1 MFEKLFDFKA
11 FKRENV
17 LKIVCVFSVALF
29 LLTILASIIIHL
41 IDENVTLI
49 LFDKKLFSDFAEDL
63 SYCIIDNPYKNDYN
77 IHSIYP
83 PFAYLIFYPF
93 ALICSNPLEELIK
106 GNIDLTEIKYS
117 PSFVISYILYYA
129 INIFII
135 LLIVK
140 KMSGFKGK
148 ELIYLLITVF
158 CYGPLIYC
166 FGRGN
171 VLITALLF
179 ALLFFNM
186 YNSEKRWMRELANLC
201 LACAVAIKIYPII
214 LLFFFFKERRFLDF
228 FKTLIYSLILLFIP
242 FLLTKGG
249 FDNIKE
255 IWNNFT
261 HFNGG
266 EGRNLDFSNI
276 SLDSTISKFV
286 YLLELITKL
295 DLKALQGILSKLGRF
310 SLLLIAIILPLFR
323 KNSKLTM
330 QFMLLSICT
339 YELFQGV
346 AYGYTMLILIA
357 PIVIYFKEFDNFS
370 EKDKIFYG
378 ICFALITM
386 QPFYA
391 FKNYLVQAITLIVIV
406 IKAIKDIINDKEIK
420 KQEELQMSE

>member
-1 MFEKLFDFKA
+1 MFKNLFKFST
-11 FKRENV
+11 RENV
-17 LKIVCVFSVALF
+17 LKFVCVCSVFLF
-29 LLTILASIIIHL
+29 VLTIVVSIVIHA
-41 IDENVTLI
+41 IDENTVLI

-63 SYCIIDNPYKNDYN
+63 SYCIVDNPYKNEYN

-93 ALICSNPLEELIK
+93 ALICSGSLEQLIR
-106 GNIDLTEIKYS
+106 GEIGLMDMKNS
-117 PSFVISYILYYA
+117 PSFVCSYILYYL
-129 INIFII
+129 INIAII

-158 CYGPLIYC
+158 CFGPLIYC

-179 ALLFFNM
+179 ALLFFYM
-186 YNSEKRWMRELANLC
+186 YDSEKRWVRELANLC
-201 LACAVAIKIYPII
+201 LACSVAIKIYPII

-228 FKTLIYSLILLFIP
+228 VKTLVYSLILLFIP

-249 FDNIKE
+249 FSNIKE

-286 YLLELITKL
+286 YLLEIITKS
-295 DLKALQGILSKLGRF
+295 DLKALQGVLSKLGRF
-310 SLLLIAIILPLFR
+310 SLLIVAIVLPLLR
-323 KNSKLTM
+323 KNSKLVM
-330 QFMLLSICT
+330 QFMILSICT

-346 AYGYTMLILIA
+346 AYGYTMLILVA
-357 PIVIYFKEFDNFS
+357 PIVIYFKNFDSFS
-370 EKDKIFYG
+370 KEDKLFYG
-378 ICFALITM
+378 ICFAIIAM

-391 FKNYLVQAITLIVIV
+391 FKNYIVQAITLIVLV
-406 IKAIKDIINDKEIK
+406 VKAIKDIAKDKNVR
-420 KQEELQMSE
+420 EEENLILEN

>member
-1 MFEKLFDFKA
+1 MFKNLFKFNT
-11 FKRENV
+11 RENV
-17 LKIVCVFSVALF
+17 LKFVCVCSVFLF
-29 LLTILASIIIHL
+29 VLTIIASIVIHA
-41 IDENVTLI
+41 IDENTVLI

-63 SYCIIDNPYKNDYN
+63 SYCIVDNPYKNEYN

-93 ALICSNPLEELIK
+93 ALICSGSLEQLVK
-106 GNIDLTEIKYS
+106 GEISLMDMKNS
-117 PSFVISYILYYA
+117 PSFVCSYILYYL
-129 INIFII
+129 INIAII

-148 ELIYLLITVF
+148 ELIYLLVTVF
-158 CYGPLIYC
+158 CFGPLIYC

-179 ALLFFNM
+179 ALLFFYM
-186 YNSEKRWMRELANLC
+186 YDSEKRWVRELANLC
-201 LACAVAIKIYPII
+201 LACSVAIKIYPII

-228 FKTLIYSLILLFIP
+228 VKTLVYSLILLFIP

-249 FDNIKE
+249 FNNIKE

-286 YLLELITKL
+286 YLLEIITKS
-295 DLKALQGILSKLGRF
+295 DLKALQGVLSKLGRF
-310 SLLLIAIILPLFR
+310 SLLIVAIVLPLLR
-323 KNSKLTM
+323 KNSKLVM
-330 QFMLLSICT
+330 QFMILSICT

-346 AYGYTMLILIA
+346 AYGYTMLILVA
-357 PIVIYFKEFDNFS
+357 PIVIYFKNFDSFS
-370 EKDKIFYG
+370 KEDKLFYG
-378 ICFALITM
+378 ICFAIIAM

-391 FKNYLVQAITLIVIV
+391 FKNYIVQAITLIVLV
-406 IKAIKDIINDKEIK
+406 VKAIKDIVKDKNTVK
-420 KQEELQMSE
+420 EENLNLEN

>member
-1 MFEKLFDFKA
+1 MLKNLFKFNT
-11 FKRENV
+11 RENV
-17 LKIVCVFSVALF
+17 LKFVCVCSVFLF
-29 LLTILASIIIHL
+29 VLTIIASIVIHA
-41 IDENVTLI
+41 IDENTVLI

-63 SYCIIDNPYKNDYN
+63 SYCIVDNPYKNEYN

-93 ALICSNPLEELIK
+93 ALICSGSLEQLVK
-106 GNIDLTEIKYS
+106 GEISLMDMKNS
-117 PSFVISYILYYA
+117 PSFVCSYILYYL
-129 INIFII
+129 INIVII

-158 CYGPLIYC
+158 CFGPLIYC

-179 ALLFFNM
+179 ALLFFYM
-186 YNSEKRWMRELANLC
+186 YDSEKRWARELANLC
-201 LACAVAIKIYPII
+201 LACSVAIKIYPII

-228 FKTLIYSLILLFIP
+228 VKTLVYSLILLFIP

-249 FDNIKE
+249 FNNIKE

-286 YLLELITKL
+286 YLLEIITKS

-310 SLLLIAIILPLFR
+310 SLLIVAIVLPLLR
-323 KNSKLTM
+323 KNSKLVM
-330 QFMLLSICT
+330 QFMILSICT

-346 AYGYTMLILIA
+346 AYGYTMLILVA
-357 PIVIYFKEFDNFS
+357 PIVIYFKNFDSFS
-370 EKDKIFYG
+370 KEDKLFYG
-378 ICFALITM
+378 ICLAIIAM

-391 FKNYLVQAITLIVIV
+391 FKNYIVQAITLIVLV
-406 IKAIKDIINDKEIK
+406 VKAIKDIVKDKNIVK
-420 KQEELQMSE
+420 EENLNLEN

>member
-1 MFEKLFDFKA
+1 MFKNLFKFNT
-11 FKRENV
+11 RENV
-17 LKIVCVFSVALF
+17 LKFVCVCSVFLF
-29 LLTILASIIIHL
+29 VLTIIASIVIHA
-41 IDENVTLI
+41 IDENTVLI

-63 SYCIIDNPYKNDYN
+63 SYCIVDNPYKNEYN

-93 ALICSNPLEELIK
+93 ALICSGSLEQLVK
-106 GNIDLTEIKYS
+106 GEISLMDMKNS
-117 PSFVISYILYYA
+117 PSFVCSYILYYL
-129 INIFII
+129 INIVII

-140 KMSGFKGK
+140 KMSGFKVK
-148 ELIYLLITVF
+148 ESIYLLITVF
-158 CYGPLIYC
+158 CFGPLIYC

-179 ALLFFNM
+179 ALLFFYM
-186 YNSEKRWMRELANLC
+186 YDSEKRWVRELANLC
-201 LACAVAIKIYPII
+201 LACSVAIKIYPII

-228 FKTLIYSLILLFIP
+228 VKTLVYSLILLFIP

-249 FDNIKE
+249 FNNIKE

-286 YLLELITKL
+286 YLLEIITKS

-310 SLLLIAIILPLFR
+310 SLLIVAIVLPLLR
-323 KNSKLTM
+323 KNSKLVM
-330 QFMLLSICT
+330 QFMILSICT

-346 AYGYTMLILIA
+346 AYGYTMLILVA
-357 PIVIYFKEFDNFS
+357 PIVIYFKNFDSFS
-370 EKDKIFYG
+370 KEDKLFYG
-378 ICFALITM
+378 ICLAIIAM

-391 FKNYLVQAITLIVIV
+391 FKNYIVQAITLIVLV
-406 IKAIKDIINDKEIK
+406 VKAIKDIVKDKNIVK
-420 KQEELQMSE
+420 EENLNLEN